1 MNFEKQIEELKNENG
16 ILVRRIGVLEKMV
29 VDNANAIIALDKKNK
44 ELVDYTKTISEL
56 SKCTANRFNK
66 IIK

>member
-44 ELVDYTKTISEL
+44 ELVDYAKTISEL